1 EKSRYDKEEDTKSIY
16 ELKEELN
23 QIHQDYPFV
32 PSSLSSDVFGKH
44 LSDALKDRDA
54 AALVTLIKVG
64 NTFFTNSDEHKAN
77 LEISNAMKDAV
88 LEMKLYETA
97 IDSSNPLPFP
107 IDAARILYQDEFDG
121 LYYRLKQARTTVH
134 LDKLVKDVD
143 KFSENFPV
151 GFQDINDLRFQT
163 ADKYLQFSDILLN
176 KRKTTS
182 ARRAMKKANDLMKQI
197 EQDSKQS

>member
-1 EKSRYDKEEDTKSIY
+1 
-16 ELKEELN
+16 
-23 QIHQDYPFV
+23 
-32 PSSLSSDVFGKH
+32 
-44 LSDALKDRDA
+44 
-54 AALVTLIKVG
+54 
-64 NTFFTNSDEHKAN
+64 
-77 LEISNAMKDAV
+77 
-88 LEMKLYETA
+88 
-97 IDSSNPLPFP
+97 
-107 IDAARILYQDEFDG
+107 
-121 LYYRLKQARTTVH
+121 TVH